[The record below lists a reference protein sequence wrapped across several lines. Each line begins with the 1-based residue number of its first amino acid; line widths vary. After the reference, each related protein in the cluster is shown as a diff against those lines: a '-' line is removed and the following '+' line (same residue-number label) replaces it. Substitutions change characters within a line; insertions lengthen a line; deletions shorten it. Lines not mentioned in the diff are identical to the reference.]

1 MRAPLSVIIPTLNAA
16 EALQRSL
23 PALTEGLSAGLVR
36 ELIISDGGSMD
47 ATRRIAEEAGAVLL
61 SSATGRGGQLRRGSE
76 SANGEWLL
84 FLHADT
90 LLPPGWS
97 AAVLAHLADAERA
110 AYFHLRFAAQGT
122 APRIVAGWANVRSRV
137 FGLPY
142 GDQGL
147 LISRALYDR
156 IGGYQ
161 DIPLMEDVAIARALK
176 GRLTSLPV
184 VATTSAEKYLR
195 DGWVRRGIRN
205 LITLG
210 RYLTGTDPDVLVD
223 SYNRGRAD

>member
-16 EALQRSL
+16 EALKHSL

-36 ELIISDGGSMD
+36 ELIISDGGSTD
-47 ATRRIAEEAGAVLL
+47 ATERIAEEAGAVLL
-61 SSATGRGGQLRRGSE
+61 SSSRGRGGQLRHGAE

-90 LLPPGWS
+90 FLSPGWS
-97 AAVLAHLADAERA
+97 AAVLAHIANVEQA
-110 AYFHLRFAAQGT
+110 AHFRLSFAVKGF

-137 FGLPY
+137 FCLPY

-147 LISRALYDR
+147 LISRVLYDG

-176 GRLTSLPV
+176 GRLTPLSV
-184 VATTSAEKYLR
+184 VATTSADRYLR
-195 DGWVRRGIRN
+195 EGWLRRGTGN
-205 LITLG
+205 LITLC
-210 RYLTGTDPDVLVD
+210 RYLTGADPDVLAR
-223 SYNRGRAD
+223 SYNRDRAD